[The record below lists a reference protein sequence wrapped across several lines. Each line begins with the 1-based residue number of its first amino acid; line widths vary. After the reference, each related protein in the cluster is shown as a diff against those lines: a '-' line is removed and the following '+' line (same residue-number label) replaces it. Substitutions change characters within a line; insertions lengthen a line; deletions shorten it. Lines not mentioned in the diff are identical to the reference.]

1 MVSPLED
8 AGVESFDFRIFCDC
22 LEIIGIA
29 RQCRMR
35 FCKNGGQD
43 NAGTIFYCAEIRLGL
58 ALLLL

>member
-1 MVSPLED
+1 
-8 AGVESFDFRIFCDC
+8 
-22 LEIIGIA
+22 
-29 RQCRMR
+29 MR